1 MNNLKLEILAHYKK
15 QFEKEPA
22 LLVRAP
28 GRINLIGEHTDYNEG
43 FVLPAAIDK
52 EIVFA
57 IGLSPTENFHLS
69 AYDLKEE
76 YTFTSNQLSITKEKS
91 WANYLIGVIAQFE
104 KKGYKVPPLLVS
116 YGGNVPLGAGLSSSA
131 AVECGIAFGI
141 NELIK
146 AGLEKN
152 DLAFIA
158 QKAEHEF
165 AGVQCGI
172 MDQFASIMGK
182 KEHVIRL
189 DCKTLEYN
197 YFPFPMDHYQI
208 VLCDTQVKHSLASS
222 EYNTR
227 RKECEKG
234 VSVLK
239 NYFPEINSLRDVTL
253 DMLKKHETEIDA
265 KVYNRCAYVVQ
276 ENDRV
281 LKGCND
287 LASGDLVAFGKR
299 MYASHDGLSRHYE
312 VSCKELDFLVEQ
324 TKNNPSVLGARMMG
338 GGFGGCTINLVKVD
352 EIQKFEEEMKES
364 YQRQF
369 NIPLETYQVTIENGT
384 GLASI

>member
-1 MNNLKLEILAHYKK
+1 MNNLKLEIVEHYKK
-15 QFEKEPA
+15 QFNREPS

-57 IGLSPTENFHLS
+57 IGLSQNENFHLC
-69 AYDLKEE
+69 AYDLNEE
-76 YTFTSNQLSITKEKS
+76 FTFTSNKLKVTKEKS

-104 KKGYKVPPLLVS
+104 KKGYKVPTLQVS

-131 AVECGIAFGI
+131 AVECGIAFAI
-141 NELIK
+141 NELIE
-146 AGLEKN
+146 AGLEKK

-172 MDQFASIMGK
+172 MDQFASVMGK

-189 DCKTLEYN
+189 DCKTLEYD
-197 YFPFPMDHYQI
+197 YFPFPMDDYQI

-227 RKECEKG
+227 RKECETG

-239 NYFPEINSLRDVTL
+239 NHFPEINSLRDVNL
-253 DMLKKHETEIDA
+253 DMLKKYEDEIDA
-265 KVYNRCAYVVQ
+265 TVYKRCVYVVE

-281 LKGCND
+281 LKGCDD
-287 LASGDLVAFGKR
+287 LTSGDLVAFGKK
-299 MYASHDGLSRHYE
+299 MYASHEGLSKHYE

-324 TKNNPSVLGARMMG
+324 TKNKPSVLGARMMG

-352 EIQKFEEEMKES
+352 EMHKFEEEMKQA
-364 YQRQF
+364 YQRKF
-369 NIPLETYQVTIENGT
+369 NIQLKTYQVTIENGT